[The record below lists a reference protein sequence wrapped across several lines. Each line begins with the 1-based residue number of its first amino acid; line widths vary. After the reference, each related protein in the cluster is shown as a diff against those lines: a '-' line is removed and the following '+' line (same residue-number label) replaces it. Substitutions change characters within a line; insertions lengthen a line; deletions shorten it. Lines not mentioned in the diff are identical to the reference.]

1 MADITNLSKIALGAL
16 KVSKPSAEFSKQD
29 YRKAFDGEFARL
41 LQPKSKA
48 DYLRVKP
55 DLFELLQTVG
65 DEYIPAR
72 IRDTFGVFADVV
84 NIPQG
89 SRMEFPVKRG
99 KLRGRG
105 MVTQVAPGG
114 QYEAFR
120 LDTHVITPPVISFGG
135 AGIVDWERVLNGQ
148 ESLIE
153 LIETV
158 GDGITDRI
166 YGSIQGLM
174 RSAQATSSN
183 PNYYSGAAFTPAE
196 MDKLISVVRA
206 YGAPVIYASP
216 EFAATITNM
225 MGVPASNPNLPEA
238 DLNDI
243 REFGYVGRYKG
254 CPVIV
259 LPQTFADV
267 DNKVKLADPKVAY
280 VIPQGDEKLVKILLE
295 GGIQIK
301 DDEKQD
307 WSVEFQAYQKVGMGL
322 VSLPNYWAMY
332 NNTSLN

>member
-1 MADITNLSKIALGAL
+1 MTDIANLSKIALGAL
-16 KVSKPSAEFSKQD
+16 RVTKPSAEFSATD
-29 YRKAFDGEFARL
+29 FRKAFDGEFSKL

-55 DLFELLQTVG
+55 DIFELLQTIG

-72 IRDTFGVFADVV
+72 IRGTFGIFADVIS
-84 NIPQG
+84 IPQG
-89 SRMEFPVKRG
+89 ARMEFPIKRG
-99 KLRGRG
+99 KLRGRS
-105 MVTQVAPGG
+105 MVTQVTPGG

-120 LDTHVITPPVISFGG
+120 LDTSVVTPPVVSFGG
-135 AGIVDWERVLNGQ
+135 AGVVDWERMLNGQ
-148 ESLIE
+148 ESLLE
-153 LIETV
+153 LVEII

-174 RSAQATSSN
+174 RSAQATAGN
-183 PNYYSGAAFTPAE
+183 ANYYSGAAFTPTE
-196 MDKLISVVRA
+196 MDKLISVIRA

-216 EFAATITNM
+216 EFAATISNIT
-225 MGVPASNPNLPEA
+225 GVPTANPNLPEA

-259 LPQTFADV
+259 LPQSFADV

-280 VIPQGDEKLVKILLE
+280 IIPQGEEKLVKILLE

-301 DDEKQD
+301 DQAGKD
-307 WSVEFQAYQKVGMGL
+307 WSEEYQMYQKVGMGL
-322 VSLPNYWAMY
+322 VSFPNYWAMY
-332 NNTSLN
+332 NNTSLS